1 MRTNHNSLMR
11 YRPVN
16 HQMKVNNQVYN
27 VLDGGSLL
35 QRFPWKNGETFDSMA
50 STYVKY
56 VNKLTNTVVVFNGY
70 EAETSTKYVTHLI
83 RSKGVV
89 GPKVVFTSDMVL
101 KSKRNTFWPM
111 SITSRSSSIF
121 CLKSFKRRVSN
132 IAFKR

>member
-1 MRTNHNSLMR
+1 ME
-11 YRPVN
+11 
-16 HQMKVNNQVYN
+16 K
-27 VLDGGSLL
+27 
-35 QRFPWKNGETFDSMA
+35 GETFDSIA

-56 VNKLTNTVVVFNGY
+56 VNKFANPVVVFDRY
-70 EAETSTKYVTHLI
+70 EVETSTKYVTPLR

-121 CLKSFKRRVSN
+121 CLKSFKCRVSKHS
-132 IAFKR
+132 IQKVTPI